1 MNLESEIE
9 TSGLPLTV
17 LISIAPPSTSAELL
31 TNSESVILM
40 LPSQISIAPPYW
52 ALLLVNLEPVIV
64 PAIALL
70 VSVTSIAAPLLLF
83 GVILPLPD
91 AVFLSNTQS
100 DTVKS
105 DPHTKIPAPY
115 NPPFSLKVEPDTVKV
130 FTSSPASK

>member
-1 MNLESEIE
+1 M
-9 TSGLPLTV
+9 
-17 LISIAPPSTSAELL
+17 
-31 TNSESVILM
+31 
-40 LPSQISIAPPYW
+40 
-52 ALLLVNLEPVIV
+52 VNLEPVIV

-70 VSVTSIAAPLLLF
+70 VSVTSIAAPLLLL
-83 GVILPLPD
+83 GVISPLPD

>member
-1 MNLESEIE
+1 M
-9 TSGLPLTV
+9 
-17 LISIAPPSTSAELL
+17 
-31 TNSESVILM
+31 
-40 LPSQISIAPPYW
+40 
-52 ALLLVNLEPVIV
+52 VNLEPAIV

-130 FTSSPASK
+130 FTSSPAIKAPEVVIAPPQRPELLTK